1 MDDINDFL
9 SEAAH
14 IVTDDNPLEPTDTEA
29 RAIAV
34 REVRGVI
41 RSRRKKKP
49 RRQLEHI
56 PPEKVAASFLRS
68 QVSGGALTIRFYR
81 DAVWKWAGGRYVE
94 LSDSDI
100 RGDVTKWL
108 QHRFER
114 ITKGAV
120 GNVLLNV
127 QAGCAVSSRLD
138 MPCWLDGGDRDANP
152 WKLNEVLVTRSQVVH
167 LPSLFDGLDRF
178 VVPSGPK
185 FFNAIATDYDID
197 LKAPKPERWLRFL
210 DELFGDDRESV
221 RLLQEWLGYLLT
233 RDTKQQKILLMVG
246 PPRSGKGTIGR
257 IIKSLVGD
265 GNCCAPTLSQL
276 ASEFG
281 MSSLLNKTA
290 AIIGDARLSARHDL
304 AQVTERLLSVSG
316 EDLQTINRKHKELV
330 TARLPV
336 RFVIVSNELPRFS
349 DASGALASRL
359 SILKFTRSFLGQE
372 DKGLETEL
380 DREKAGIVLWALQ
393 GWKLLRDAGRFIEPT
408 SSGAL
413 VEQMADIASPITSF
427 VDELCVLDAG
437 RSIATDVLYQSFRQ
451 WSEKNGIDRPVS
463 KPIFSRDLQAAFPK
477 LLTVRQR
484 VGAAREYRISGIG
497 LAEGGEGWR

>member
-1 MDDINDFL
+1 MDDINDSL
-9 SEAAH
+9 SEAAQ
-14 IVTDDNPLEPTDTEA
+14 IVVDDNPLEPSDTEA

-34 REVRGVI
+34 REFRGVI
-41 RSRRKKKP
+41 RSRRKKKKRIP
-49 RRQLEHI
+49 LEHVA
-56 PPEKVAASFLRS
+56 PEKVAEFFLRS
-68 QVSGGALTIRFYR
+68 QVIGDALTIRFYR
-81 DAVWKWAGGRYVE
+81 DAFWKWADGRYAE
-94 LSDSDI
+94 LSDSDV
-100 RGDVTKWL
+100 RSDVTRWL
-108 QHRFER
+108 QRRYER
-114 ITKGAV
+114 ITKGGV

-138 MPCWLDGGDRDANP
+138 MPCWLDGGDRDAKAWRP
-152 WKLNEVLVTRSQVVH
+152 DEILVTRSGVVH

-178 VVPSGPK
+178 AVPSGPS

-210 DELFGDDRESV
+210 NELFSDDHESR

-265 GNCCAPTLSQL
+265 GNCCAPTLAQL

-281 MSSLLNKTA
+281 MSGLLNKTA

-316 EDLQTINRKHKELV
+316 EDLQTVNRKHKELV
-330 TARLPV
+330 TARLPI

-372 DKGLETEL
+372 DKGLEAALE
-380 DREKAGIVLWALQ
+380 REKAGIVLWAMQ
-393 GWKLLRDAGRFIEPT
+393 GWKLLRDAGRFIEPA

-413 VEQMADIASPITSF
+413 VEQMADIASPVTAF
-427 VDELCVLDAG
+427 VEELCQLGPGSV
-437 RSIATDVLYQSFRQ
+437 STDDLYQAFRQ
-451 WSEKNGIDRPVS
+451 WSERNGIGHPVS
-463 KPIFSRDLQAAFPK
+463 KLVFCRDLMAAFPD
-477 LLTVRQR
+477 LVQVRP
-484 VGAAREYRISGIG
+484 GAGAGRKRHLRGIS
-497 LAEGGEGWR
+497 LAEWRD